1 MNAKNFIDS
10 EVLYIAQK
18 YDEKLNRTEKEYILG
33 LLNNKQPQKI
43 YDYLEKEYTI
53 DHSYMTKT
61 LEDLKRIIRKKDNV
75 TTLQLQRTMPDLL
88 SINPVSKF
96 TETEQEYA
104 QKVMNRYM
112 QDYLD
117 IQNQD
122 NIELYLSTKIKDYE
136 KYIENFKPYFYKGT
150 NIVSSKQNLST
161 YNSMLYNVNLTR
173 TAWNQSYKDSFV
185 LDNDKFIINSHPFSC
200 PHCLEHQN
208 RVMTR
213 QELEELVGDVNT
225 SATEILHPNC
235 KCTLSLYWDDSQ
247 EEQNKT
253 TKEDYEL
260 DQREK
265 SIERILRRKRTEKS
279 LYREIGND
287 VMADKKQKQ
296 ISRLVKEKQEIQQR
310 LTNIRKQYYK

>member
-33 LLNNKQPQKI
+33 LLNNKQPKTM

-96 TETEQEYA
+96 TQTEQGYA
-104 QKVMNRYM
+104 QKVMDRYM

-122 NIELYLSTKIKDYE
+122 DIENYLSTKIKNYE
-136 KYIENFKPYFYKGT
+136 RNVEQYIPYFHNG
-150 NIVSSKQNLST
+150 IVWNMQNLAT

-213 QELEELVGDVNT
+213 QELEELIGNVNT

-265 SIERILRRKRTEKS
+265 SIERILRKKRTEKS